1 MASFGGSSRESSQP
15 RDQTH
20 ASYISCTG
28 RWVPYNYQKSTLN
41 IHWKDWCWSSNNL
54 PPLMWRANTLEKTL
68 MLGKIEGRRKGRQR
82 MRRLDGIIDFSGHEH
97 EQSPEIVK
105 DREAR
110 CAAVHEVAKSQ
121 IWLSDWTTTTWEA
134 SVPCKPSCCLLLYNT
149 LWFEKHLFVS
159 CLFIFSTIL

>member
-1 MASFGGSSRESSQP
+1 MFFGRTDAKAETIYFGHLMGRTES
-15 RDQTH
+15 
-20 ASYISCTG
+20 
-28 RWVPYNYQKSTLN
+28 
-41 IHWKDWCWSSNNL
+41 
-54 PPLMWRANTLEKTL
+54 LEKTM

-121 IWLSDWTTTTWEA
+121 I
-134 SVPCKPSCCLLLYNT
+134 
-149 LWFEKHLFVS
+149 
-159 CLFIFSTIL
+159 